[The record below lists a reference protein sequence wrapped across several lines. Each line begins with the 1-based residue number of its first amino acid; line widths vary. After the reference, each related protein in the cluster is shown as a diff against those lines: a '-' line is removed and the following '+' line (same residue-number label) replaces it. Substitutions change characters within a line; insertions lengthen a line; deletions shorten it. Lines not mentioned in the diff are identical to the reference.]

1 MNNKVIRISLGVLL
15 AVFLFHQLYSSLYNP
30 IKSESTQF
38 VSLTDGIKANGI
50 IIRSEKL
57 INRPSEGVMHFH
69 LPNGSRVAKGGVVA
83 DIYSNQ
89 NDSVKVNKIETL
101 KTKIE
106 NIERIQ
112 GYNDIAAV
120 DINLLDQKI
129 NTSFSSILFASSKN
143 DFETAYSDTNDFL
156 AMLNRKTMITGENYD
171 FTAELNNLR
180 QELSGLEASLGTP
193 VSRVM
198 AESSGFFVPNADG
211 YENVLTTDDFS
222 VYTPEFMDSL
232 KSESVS
238 GSNVGKIVSDYTW
251 YFAAEINDEQSLK
264 YKVGDRVNL
273 HTSLKNN
280 ADLSVLVA
288 AINKSKNNDRVII
301 IFSCQEMNE
310 ELASMR
316 TLSVSVVDGIYEG
329 LKVKKSALRV
339 VDGERG
345 VFVISGMELKFV
357 KVKVIYSKEELD
369 YAICEKAD
377 NPNSTVLRLYDKVVV
392 KGKNLYDGKI
402 IN

>member
-1 MNNKVIRISLGVLL
+1 MQNKVIRISLIVFL

-30 IKSESTQF
+30 IKSESAQF
-38 VSLTDGIKANGI
+38 VSVTDGVKANGI

-57 INRPSEGVMHFH
+57 IERPADGVMHFCVDA
-69 LPNGSRVAKGGVVA
+69 GSRVAKNGVVA
-83 DIYSNQ
+83 DIYSNSE
-89 NDSVKVNKIETL
+89 DSVKVNKIETL
-101 KTKIE
+101 KQKIE
-106 NIERIQ
+106 NIERIE

-120 DINLLDQKI
+120 DIDLLNQKI
-129 NTSFSSILFASSKN
+129 SSSFSEILFASSRG
-143 DFETAYSDTNDFL
+143 DYLPAYENSNELL
-156 AMLNRKTMITGENYD
+156 AMLNRKTMVTGESYD

-180 QELSGLEASLGTP
+180 NELSSLQNSLGSP
-193 VSRVM
+193 ISSVK

-222 VYTPEFMDSL
+222 VYTPEFIDTI
-232 KSESVS
+232 KSENVS
-238 GSNVGKIVSDYTW
+238 GNTVGKIVSDYTW

-264 YKVGDRVNL
+264 YKIGDRVHL

-280 ADLSVLVA
+280 PDLSVVVV
-288 AINKSKNNDRVII
+288 AINKSLENDRVII

-310 ELASMR
+310 DLAAMR
-316 TLSVSVVDGIYEG
+316 TLSVSVVDGVYEG

-345 VFVISGMELKFV
+345 VFVVSGMELKFV
-357 KVKVIYSKEELD
+357 KVTVIYSKEELD
-369 YAICEKAD
+369 YAICEKTD
-377 NPNSTVLRLYDKVVV
+377 NPNSQVLRLYDKVVV